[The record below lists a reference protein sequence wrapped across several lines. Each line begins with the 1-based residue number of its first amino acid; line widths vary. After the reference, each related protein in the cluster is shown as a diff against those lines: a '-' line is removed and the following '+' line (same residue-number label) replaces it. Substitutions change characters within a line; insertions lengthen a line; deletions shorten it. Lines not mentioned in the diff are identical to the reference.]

1 MDNDS
6 DTQTPPPNKQSRLQI
21 VFTPTPP
28 YLKNRALNI
37 SKRKE
42 HFQSLGIKNTKE
54 KLKKPRKPSMVLK
67 GPLYDFKLI
76 FLSSIRNKF
85 LIIYLTSDEVKFKST

>member
-1 MDNDS
+1 MDNVS
-6 DTQTPPPNKQSRLQI
+6 DTQTPPPNKQNRLQI

-54 KLKKPRKPSMVLK
+54 KLKKPRRPSMVLK
-67 GPLYDFKLI
+67 GPLHDFKSI

-85 LIIYLTSDEVKFKST
+85 LIIYLMSDEVKIKLT